1 MPYTGY
7 GKNFRLIRKQKG
19 LPLSYFQR
27 VGIDKI
33 GLSRFERGLSMMGF
47 EKVDV
52 MLQEMNVSLAEYE
65 LVINHFV
72 PDFQEEFLFEVEEAD
87 FAQDEKKLKS
97 LYKEAKESGFSYLAL
112 SVKSRFEKLTLS
124 EINFVV
130 KLLTEVTSW
139 GYFELSIAYFVL
151 DNLDTLTIQ
160 SLMSNFEQKNQNYFG
175 IYKYR
180 RRIFQIFYRAL
191 VILSSRGEK
200 KLSQQIL
207 KMIEKPNRAGID
219 LYLEVLHKMSIGFYN
234 YSFVDEN
241 EGLAEIRNGLA
252 IFDLLG
258 QEKLKDFYGKRNKH
272 FLNKNL

>member
-1 MPYTGY
+1 
-7 GKNFRLIRKQKG
+7 

-87 FAQDEKKLKS
+87 FAQDEKKLNS

-151 DNLDTLTIQ
+151 DHLDTLTIQ
-160 SLMSNFEQKNQNYFG
+160 SLMSNFEQKNQNYFV

-219 LYLEVLHKMSIGFYN
+219 LYLEVLHKMAIGFYN

-258 QEKLKDFYGKRNKH
+258 QEKLKDFYGRRNKH